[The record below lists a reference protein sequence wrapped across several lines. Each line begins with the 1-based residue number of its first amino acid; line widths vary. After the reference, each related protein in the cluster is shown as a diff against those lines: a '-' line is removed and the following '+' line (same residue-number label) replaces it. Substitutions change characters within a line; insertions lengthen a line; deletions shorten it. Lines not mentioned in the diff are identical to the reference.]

1 MLTTSLTRQIINE
14 SHFTTSPLS
23 LSTVLSKNP
32 PPYTSFFSKAK
43 ALCPCLNPL
52 TAAGRADRF
61 AKKAKAKRYH
71 SNQKK
76 GLCSSS
82 FQTNPI
88 IFPYALKARAADAPR
103 SFPQRKKG
111 FLPFPLRKLIGGFLP
126 HPIQRGA
133 KPGKSHP
140 ITQSIAIP
148 KPSFPDLRSMDSGKS
163 LRRLP
168 ALRQRGELHP
178 DQNADLAS
186 R

>member
-32 PPYTSFFSKAK
+32 LPYTPFFSKAK

-88 IFPYALKARAADAPR
+88 IFPCALKARAADAPR

-126 HPIQRGA
+126 HPIRRQHPKRSQTGK
-133 KPGKSHP
+133 KPPNHTKHRHTKTFLSGPTFHGFR
-140 ITQSIAIP
+140 Q
-148 KPSFPDLRSMDSGKS
+148 KPAPPA
-163 LRRLP
+163 RLETEGRTP
-168 ALRQRGELHP
+168 PG
-178 DQNADLAS
+178 S
-186 R
+186 KC